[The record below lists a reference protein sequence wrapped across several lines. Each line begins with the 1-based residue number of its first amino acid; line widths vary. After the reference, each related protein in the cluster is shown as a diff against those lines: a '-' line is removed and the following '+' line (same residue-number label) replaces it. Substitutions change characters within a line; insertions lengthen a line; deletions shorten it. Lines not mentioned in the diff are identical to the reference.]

1 MKKIALLLLLM
12 IAFSSCRSSKK
23 IVTTK
28 SKSVKID
35 SRPIDHK
42 TNDNHF
48 PSKEL
53 SDLNSHNSTS
63 DNEQANRI
71 VDYAFKFDGVKYKPG
86 GTTKKGMDC
95 SGLVVTAFES
105 ENISL
110 PRISRDI
117 ALTGDW
123 VDLKK
128 VTKGDLLFFATRKNS
143 RTISHVGIV
152 TTARDG
158 LVEFIHAST
167 SSGVIV
173 SNLAEK
179 YWYFAFVQ
187 ARRVL

>member
-12 IAFSSCRSSKK
+12 ITFSSCKSSKK

-35 SRPIDHK
+35 SRPIVPNSDPL
-42 TNDNHF
+42 
-48 PSKEL
+48 PSKSGTL
-53 SDLNSHNSTS
+53 SDINYTS
-63 DNEQANRI
+63 SEANELADRI
-71 VDYAFKFDGVKYKPG
+71 VDYAFKFDGVRYKPG

-123 VDLKK
+123 IDLKK

-158 LVEFIHAST
+158 FVEFIHAST